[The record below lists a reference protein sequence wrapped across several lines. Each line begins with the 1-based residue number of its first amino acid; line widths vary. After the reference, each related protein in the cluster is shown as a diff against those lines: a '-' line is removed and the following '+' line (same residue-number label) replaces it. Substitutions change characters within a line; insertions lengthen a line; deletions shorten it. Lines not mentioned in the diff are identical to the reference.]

1 LAAYLEPPVCLLI
14 IVGKERAVPY
24 STTLRTTLIF
34 IPRTL
39 GTRGLWVRIFVMF
52 SKKSHS
58 ELKAGR
64 NPRQRP
70 RTECEV
76 PVCRDMVACVFDKHA
91 MEGSLRVENKMEVA
105 PEGVVSN
112 PTVDTPRLLESI
124 WNRRDF
130 ARHAVILDGKLRWIA
145 ESWMRHATTVI
156 ASCAGTRVR
165 ARIVRATG
173 WRLAMPWKQRTSSRT

>member
-1 LAAYLEPPVCLLI
+1 VPTGVFVAHRRITFAGPGTGECRKPAPLESRVGLKDATSGSRGEWTSQFVQVWTGITEQFGVRFGCLPRI
-14 IVGKERAVPY
+14 SCMFADHCRERTGSALFHDP
-24 STTLRTTLIF
+24 SNDPDLH

-39 GTRGLWVRIFVMF
+39 GTRGMWVRIFVMF

-91 MEGSLRVENKMEVA
+91 MEGSLGVENKMEAA
-105 PEGVVSN
+105 PEDVVSN
-112 PTVDTPRLLESI
+112 PTVDTPR
-124 WNRRDF
+124 
-130 ARHAVILDGKLRWIA
+130 
-145 ESWMRHATTVI
+145 
-156 ASCAGTRVR
+156 
-165 ARIVRATG
+165 
-173 WRLAMPWKQRTSSRT
+173 